1 MRRWT
6 VLALTLVAVVIIGIG
21 TLAVS
26 LHYNYIQL
34 QPGLVSN
41 GNVSE
46 NTNANKIG
54 VVVTILPEAD
64 FVRHVGGDRVEVMVM
79 VPPGAS
85 PHIYEPRPEQLKQIS
100 TAKIYFKVG
109 SGLGLEQNWLEKI
122 SAINPAIKIVDTSKG
137 ITIIDND
144 PHIWNSPANAKI
156 MVINIRDALTQ
167 ADPENADFYINN
179 ARDYLRE
186 LDALD
191 AYIHSK
197 LDRFNNRAFMIYHP
211 SFGYL
216 AAQYNLTQIPVE
228 HGGKEPTS
236 RVIRDCID
244 NARRYNLHYVFVAP
258 QFATTECETIA
269 KEIGGETA
277 PMDPLPANYTA
288 NMYKIADLLAEEF
301 AG

>member
-1 MRRWT
+1 MTRRWV
-6 VLALTLVAVVIIGIG
+6 VLALLVIIGM
-21 TLAVS
+21 LAVS
-26 LHYNYIQL
+26 LHHIQL
-34 QPGLVSN
+34 QPRLRGDV
-41 GNVSE
+41 
-46 NTNANKIG
+46 NTNKMG
-54 VVVTILPEAD
+54 VAVTILPEAD

-85 PHIYEPRPEQLKQIS
+85 PHTYEPRPEQLKQIS
-100 TAKIYFKVG
+100 TARIYFKVG
-109 SGLGLEQNWLEKI
+109 SGMELERNWLEKI
-122 SAINPAIKIVDTSKG
+122 RAINPAIKVVDTSKG
-137 ITIIDND
+137 VTLIDND

-156 MVINIRDALTQ
+156 MVMNIRDALAQ
-167 ADPENADFYINN
+167 ADPENAEFYINN
-179 ARDYLRE
+179 ARVYLRE

-197 LDRFNNRAFMIYHP
+197 LDRFDNRAFMICHP
-211 SFGYL
+211 AFGYL
-216 AAQYNLTQIPVE
+216 AAEYKLRQIPVE
-228 HGGKEPTS
+228 RGGKEPTA

-244 NARRYNLHYVFVAP
+244 KARRYNLHYVFVAP

-288 NMYKIADLLAEEF
+288 NMYKIADSLAEEF